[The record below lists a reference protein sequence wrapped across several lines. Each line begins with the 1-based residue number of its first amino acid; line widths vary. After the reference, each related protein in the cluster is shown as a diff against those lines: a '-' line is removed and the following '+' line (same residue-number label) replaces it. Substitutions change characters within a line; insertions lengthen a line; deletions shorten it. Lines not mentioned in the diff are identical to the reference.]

1 MIKHFLFR
9 HPIGWVFWLFA
20 YFFFVSFVGMEVL
33 PDKWIDE
40 WYGLPLVVF
49 MFLSISV
56 LTVFV
61 GEKSIDYFS

>member
-1 MIKHFLFR
+1 
-9 HPIGWVFWLFA
+9 
-20 YFFFVSFVGMEVL
+20 MEVL